1 MSEPETTSRSALPG
15 QSTWAKSRHLGQSDR
30 FNHCLQAKSLIEL
43 FMSIC
48 VLGMWPKNRLYANIP
63 PSWQMDGL
71 AAIRPSALR
80 SMLDVR
86 IGYDALIQ
94 AIGLGLTFIA
104 LSKESTDA

>member
-1 MSEPETTSRSALPG
+1 
-15 QSTWAKSRHLGQSDR
+15 
-30 FNHCLQAKSLIEL
+30 
-43 FMSIC
+43 MSIC

-71 AAIRPSALR
+71 AAIRPALR

-94 AIGLGLTFIA
+94 AIGLGLTFNCTLKGVNRC
-104 LSKESTDA
+104 LSRRLTGIV